1 MTLDPEQELEAG
13 SGSLSASAGSRLRL
27 AIDLARVD
35 HWFKNIFVLPGMVAA
50 FLLDP
55 TTRRI
60 GAILPALAS
69 LLAACLVA
77 SSNYVLN
84 EILDARTDRFH
95 PTKKTRPMAVRA
107 LSEQVAWVE
116 WILLAAAGFLLG
128 ALVSAGLLASLA
140 ALWLMAL
147 AYNVP
152 PVRTKELPY
161 LDVLSEAVNNPIRLL
176 MGWFAVGAHGF
187 PPSSFLMAYW
197 LIGAYLM
204 TAKRLS
210 EYLGIGDREVAALYR
225 SSFRHYTEPILSA
238 AMLTYAAGFMFF
250 FGVLMVK
257 YHIEYILAFPM
268 ILAYLAYYT
277 RLTYRMESVAQHP
290 EKLYRDR
297 TLMLLTLALA
307 GSVWILTYVKI
318 PSLGWWL
325 GVETVAW

>member
-13 SGSLSASAGSRLRL
+13 SGSLSASAGSRLHL

-210 EYLGIGDREVAALYR
+210 EY
-225 SSFRHYTEPILSA
+225 
-238 AMLTYAAGFMFF
+238 
-250 FGVLMVK
+250 
-257 YHIEYILAFPM
+257 
-268 ILAYLAYYT
+268 
-277 RLTYRMESVAQHP
+277 
-290 EKLYRDR
+290 
-297 TLMLLTLALA
+297 
-307 GSVWILTYVKI
+307 
-318 PSLGWWL
+318 
-325 GVETVAW
+325 